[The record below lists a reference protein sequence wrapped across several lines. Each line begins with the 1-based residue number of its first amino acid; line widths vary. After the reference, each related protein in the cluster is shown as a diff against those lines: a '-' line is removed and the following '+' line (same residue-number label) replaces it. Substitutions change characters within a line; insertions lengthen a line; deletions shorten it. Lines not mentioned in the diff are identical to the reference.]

1 MSSNQLND
9 ISKVYM
15 EAVYGGGKKEEK
27 DTRMVVT
34 NADKKAN
41 TKAYQ
46 NYKAGSKAYKAADHL
61 KDNYEFA
68 RHKASVISRG
78 GRLEDAVESWNQK
91 LAYREAMK
99 EVSEKK
105 EVNVKDTY
113 KTVAAIVDYDRA
125 KKGSKDATYDSM
137 KGDKEGAKKE
147 RDYAAWERSKM
158 KKDDPNWK
166 SKKYHTGMH
175 GEGYQRD
182 PEGQEKDRKR
192 SKQTDPSKAG
202 FTGIGDSIED
212 IMKQNAAMKKA
223 AAKKKTGVSEGYGK
237 KKKKKHDCASKVKHE
252 EFGIGNCIPEM
263 HDLDESG
270 NVSHYDV
277 EFAEYIVEGVPAE
290 ELEILEGHM
299 HEHVIREKMAAKDY
313 DGDGK
318 IESGKDE
325 YFGSKDKAIKK
336 AMGKKM
342 KKESLSDWRDDLS
355 DLIEIVAEPESK
367 AEKEVTEKKV
377 KNKVIIN
384 PKFTEAVEEMG
395 GELLEMVEVTEEYEP
410 EIEAA
415 TEYFYAEGINEE
427 GLDAIIEEVGL
438 DTFVDFVIDSAQDLN
453 EERAARKMS
462 ARNLQTLKKKT
473 IPAAKEA
480 EAKRKKE
487 KKGEYSAAY
496 KKKETDV
503 TVYDQKPKAKAK
515 AKAKPAAK
523 KVAAVTKQV
532 KKLQP
537 AKKASKQGI
546 GDKIRGAIKK
556 GVARHQAA
564 RAKGREPEKRVKE
577 FGKGFASGVKGAV
590 KFAGKVKK
598 VVSEEELGEAKKKP
612 SVHDDYYD
620 PMEDPEFDP
629 HEAEATR
636 GQSGRGTSGK
646 MNVRKKYPVKEGQVK
661 KELGY
666 LSKAVK
672 TMKGKNIAKADK
684 IADDFNVQA
693 LIDSGKFT
701 SQEINAIVEAER
713 DLGDRLHRKRK
724 LYDKTTKKA
733 MQFARDEGEASG
745 HARYRMS
752 SISREMDGIK
762 AKMNKKG

>member
-1 MSSNQLND
+1 
-9 ISKVYM
+9 M

-41 TKAYQ
+41 TPAYQ
-46 NYKAGSKAYKAADHL
+46 AYKAGKTSVKTGKPLYKAADHL

-91 LAYREAMK
+91 VAYKEAMNN
-99 EVSEKK
+99 VSEKK

-113 KTVAAIVDYDRA
+113 KTVAAIVDYDRS
-125 KKGSKDATYDSM
+125 KKGSEDATWDSEHG
-137 KGDKEGAKKE
+137 KKKAAKKE
-147 RDYAAWERSKM
+147 KDYAAWERSKM

-166 SKKYHTGMH
+166 HKKYHTGMH
-175 GEGYQRD
+175 GEDKDWGYDSKGRSLNPVDIEKREKEDDDLAGAPNKKGKKKVKRWWDDDGDGKGWEKGEVKKESMQHRRN
-182 PEGQEKDRKR
+182 PEGSIKDRFK
-192 SKQTDPSKAG
+192 SKQTDPSKDD
-202 FTGIGDSIED
+202 FTGIGDD
-212 IMKQNAAMKKA
+212 IGEIMRQNAAMKKA
-223 AAKKKTGVSEGYGK
+223 AAKKKV
-237 KKKKKHDCASKVKHE
+237 
-252 EFGIGNCIPEM
+252 
-263 HDLDESG
+263 
-270 NVSHYDV
+270 
-277 EFAEYIVEGVPAE
+277 
-290 ELEILEGHM
+290 
-299 HEHVIREKMAAKDY
+299 
-313 DGDGK
+313 
-318 IESGKDE
+318 
-325 YFGSKDKAIKK
+325 
-336 AMGKKM
+336 
-342 KKESLSDWRDDLS
+342 KKESLSDWRTDLS
-355 DLIEIVAEPESK
+355 DLIEIVAEPEDR
-367 AEKEVTEKKV
+367 AEKEVVEKKV

-453 EERAARKMS
+453 EERDARKMT

-487 KKGEYSAAY
+487 GKGEYSAAY

-503 TVYDQKPKAKAK
+503 TVYDDKPKAKAK
-515 AKAKPAAK
+515 KKSTPKPVTVVKKPAAKKPAAK

-537 AKKASKQGI
+537 AKKASKSGL

-598 VVSEEELGEAKKKP
+598 IVSEEEVAEDYETKKKGEVL
-612 SVHDDYYD
+612 SALKKRDLDKKTKNKIADDIVKKKGDTSKSDDRYAY
-620 PMEDPEFDP
+620 EG
-629 HEAEATR
+629 TVY
-636 GQSGRGTSGK
+636 GYSGGGK
-646 MNVRKKYPVKEGQVK
+646 VK

-672 TMKGKNIAKADK
+672 TMKGKNVAKADK
-684 IADDFNVQA
+684 
-693 LIDSGKFT
+693 
-701 SQEINAIVEAER
+701 VEEER
-713 DLGDRLHRKRK
+713 KLADRLHRKRK

-733 MQFARDEGEASG
+733 MDDAWRTGEASG
-745 HARYRMS
+745 HNRYRMGS
-752 SISREMDGIK
+752 LDREMDGIK
-762 AKMNKKG
+762 ARMKKEG

>member
-1 MSSNQLND
+1 MSNNQLND
-9 ISKVYM
+9 ISKTYL
-15 EAVYGGGKKEEK
+15 EAVYGGGKKKEAPK
-27 DTRMVVT
+27 DNRLVVT
-34 NADKKAN
+34 AADKKAN

-46 NYKAGSKAYKAADHL
+46 NYKAGNKAYKAADHL
-61 KDNYEFA
+61 KDDYEFA
-68 RHKASVISRG
+68 RHKASIISRG

-125 KKGSKDATYDSM
+125 KKGSEYATYDSEHG
-137 KGDKEGAKKE
+137 KKKEAKKE

-166 SKKYHTGMH
+166 HKKYHTGMH
-175 GEGYQRD
+175 GEDKDWGYDSKGRSLNPAD
-182 PEGQEKDRKR
+182 IEARK
-192 SKQTDPSKAG
+192 K
-202 FTGIGDSIED
+202 ED
-212 IMKQNAAMKKA
+212 DDLFGSPNKKGKKA
-223 AAKKKTGVSEGYGK
+223 K
-237 KKKKKHDCASKVKHE
+237 
-252 EFGIGNCIPEM
+252 
-263 HDLDESG
+263 
-270 NVSHYDV
+270 
-277 EFAEYIVEGVPAE
+277 
-290 ELEILEGHM
+290 
-299 HEHVIREKMAAKDY
+299 KDY

-318 IESGKDE
+318 IESGKAE

-336 AMGKKM
+336 AMAKEEVVQEEGIADILARLEKKRISKGGDPEESPLPAM
-342 KKESLSDWRDDLS
+342 RKYHADKKKKVKKESLSDWRTDLS

-367 AEKEVTEKKV
+367 AEKEVVEKKV

-384 PKFTEAVEEMG
+384 PKLNEVVEEMG
-395 GELLEMVEVTEEYEP
+395 GELIEMVDIVEEYEP

-438 DTFVDFVIDSAQDLN
+438 DEFVDFVIDSAQDLN

-480 EAKRKKE
+480 DAKRKKDG
-487 KKGEYSAAY
+487 KGEYSAAY

-503 TVYDQKPKAKAK
+503 TVYDDKPKAKAK
-515 AKAKPAAK
+515 PKAKPIAVKKPAAK

-598 VVSEEELGEAKKKP
+598 VVSEE
-612 SVHDDYYD
+612 
-620 PMEDPEFDP
+620 
-629 HEAEATR
+629 
-636 GQSGRGTSGK
+636 GK
-646 MNVRKKYPVKEGQVK
+646 VK
-661 KELGY
+661 KEIGY

-672 TMKGKNIAKADK
+672 TMKGKDVAKADK
-684 IADDFNVQA
+684 VEEAMTAYEKARKAAARRAADRNA
-693 LIDSGKFT
+693 ARRRGELGGRMERETYTSEGGKRMHYKGYT
-701 SQEINAIVEAER
+701 
-713 DLGDRLHRKRK
+713 
-724 LYDKTTKKA
+724 
-733 MQFARDEGEASG
+733 ARDGE
-745 HARYRMS
+745 
-752 SISREMDGIK
+752 
-762 AKMNKKG
+762 

>member
-34 NADKKAN
+34 NADKKGN
-41 TKAYQ
+41 TPAYQ
-46 NYKAGSKAYKAADHL
+46 AYKAGKKNVKTGKPLYKAADHL

-91 LAYREAMK
+91 VAHQEAMK

-137 KGDKEGAKKE
+137 KGDKEAAKKE

-175 GEGYQRD
+175 GE
-182 PEGQEKDRKR
+182 EKRWQDDDGDGKWYEKSDVDGKISKR
-192 SKQTDPSKAG
+192 
-202 FTGIGDSIED
+202 E
-212 IMKQNAAMKKA
+212 KK
-223 AAKKKTGVSEGYGK
+223 S
-237 KKKKKHDCASKVKHE
+237 KKHNCASKVKHE
-252 EFGIGNCIPEM
+252 EFGVGNPIKGM
-263 HDLDESG
+263 HDLDENG
-270 NVSHYDV
+270 VVQHYDV
-277 EFAEYIVEGVPAE
+277 FFEHGIEKNVPVSS
-290 ELEILEGHM
+290 LEILEGSM
-299 HEHVIREKMAAKDY
+299 HEHVIHNEKTEDVQEADIADILARLEK
-313 DGDGK
+313 K
-318 IESGKDE
+318 RI
-325 YFGSKDKAIKK
+325 SKGGNPDDSPLPAMKKYHADKKK
-336 AMGKKM
+336 KV
-342 KKESLSDWRDDLS
+342 KKESLSDWRTDLNN
-355 DLIEIVAEPESK
+355 LIEIVDEPESR
-367 AEKEVTEKKV
+367 EQKEVTEKKV

-395 GELLEMVEVTEEYEP
+395 GELLEMVEVTEEYAP

-415 TEYFYAEGINEE
+415 TEYFYAEGINED

-438 DTFVDFVIDSAQDLN
+438 DTFVEFVIDSAQDLN
-453 EERAARKMS
+453 EQRAARKMT

-473 IPAAKEA
+473 IPAAKKA
-480 EAKRKKE
+480 EALRKKE
-487 KKGEYSAAY
+487 GKGEYSAAY

-503 TVYDQKPKAKAK
+503 TVYDDKPKAKAK
-515 AKAKPAAK
+515 PKAKPIAVKKPAAK

-537 AKKASKQGI
+537 AKKASKSGL

-598 VVSEEELGEAKKKP
+598 IVSEEEK
-612 SVHDDYYD
+612 
-620 PMEDPEFDP
+620 
-629 HEAEATR
+629 
-636 GQSGRGTSGK
+636 
-646 MNVRKKYPVKEGQVK
+646 VK

-672 TMKGKNIAKADK
+672 TMKGKDVAKADK
-684 IADDFNVQA
+684 VEE
-693 LIDSGKFT
+693 GKNCGCGQNPCVT
-701 SQEINAIVEAER
+701 YGTDNSVMSEAER
-713 DLGDRLHRKRK
+713 KLADRLARKRK
-724 LYDKTTKKA
+724 VYDKTLKKA

-762 AKMNKKG
+762 DRMKKEG

>member
-377 KNKVIIN
+377 KNKVVIN

-395 GELLEMVEVTEEYEP
+395 GELLEMVEVTEEYAP

-427 GLDAIIEEVGL
+427 GLEAIIEEVGL

-453 EERAARKMS
+453 EERSARKMS
-462 ARNLQTLKKKT
+462 ARNLQTLTKKT

-480 EAKRKKE
+480 EAKRQKE

-503 TVYDQKPKAKAK
+503 TVYDKAKAK

-546 GDKIRGAIKK
+546 GDKIRGAITK

-598 VVSEEELGEAKKKP
+598 VVSEE
-612 SVHDDYYD
+612 
-620 PMEDPEFDP
+620 
-629 HEAEATR
+629 
-636 GQSGRGTSGK
+636 GK
-646 MNVRKKYPVKEGQVK
+646 VK
-661 KELGY
+661 KEIGY

-672 TMKGKNIAKADK
+672 TMKGKDVAKADK
-684 IADDFNVQA
+684 VEE
-693 LIDSGKFT
+693 GKNCGCGQNPCVT
-701 SQEINAIVEAER
+701 YGTDNSVMSEAER
-713 DLGDRLHRKRK
+713 KLADRLARKRK
-724 LYDKTTKKA
+724 VYDKTTKKA